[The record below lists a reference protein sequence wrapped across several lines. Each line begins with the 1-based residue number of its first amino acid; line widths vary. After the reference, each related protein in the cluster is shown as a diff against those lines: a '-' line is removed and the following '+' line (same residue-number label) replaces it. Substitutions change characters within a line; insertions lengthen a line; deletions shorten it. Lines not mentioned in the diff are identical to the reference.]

1 MLESERED
9 RLFNDHLAKNFT
21 GGERGKQISEL
32 LNEYFKILY
41 PGHDNVCIMITAART
56 MLIND
61 HLEKWINTTE
71 ASGSKMQVTNLGA
84 G

>member
-41 PGHDNVCIMITAART
+41 PGHDSVCIMITAART

-61 HLEKWINTTE
+61 NLEKWINATE
-71 ASGSKMQVTNLGA
+71 ASGSKM
-84 G
+84 

>member
-9 RLFNDHLAKNFT
+9 RLFNDHLAKHFA

-32 LNEYFKILY
+32 LNEYFTILY
-41 PGHDNVCIMITAART
+41 PGHDNVCVMITAART

-61 HLEKWINTTE
+61 HLTKWIDTTE
-71 ASGSKMQVTNLGA
+71 KNGSKM
-84 G
+84 